1 MIQGTGSDVG
11 KSLLVAGLCRAFRKR
26 GLKVRPFKPQ
36 NMSNNAA
43 VTMDGGE
50 IGRAQALQARACDV
64 EPSVHM
70 NPVLLK
76 PESEKGA
83 QLIVQGKHVGRT
95 DARTYTAMKADLLD
109 QVIESYEINAA
120 SANLVVIEGAGS
132 PAEIN
137 LREGDIANM
146 GFALAIGT
154 PVLLIADIERGGVI
168 ASLVG
173 TYELLTDE
181 ERRQVV
187 GYVVNKFRGD
197 VSLFDAGV
205 TEIGRRT
212 GWSCFGV
219 LPFFQ
224 AANRLP
230 AEDAVRLST
239 PQLPQEKSAIKVVV
253 PVLSRIAN
261 FDDLDPLMAEAD
273 VSVEFIR
280 PGAAFPGD
288 ADLIVLPGSKST
300 RADIDM
306 VRAQGWDIDI
316 SAHLRRGGWVLGL
329 CGGYQMLGRCVTD
342 PGGVEGPSGSTEGL
356 GLLDVETIIAERKTL
371 KRVEGVAID
380 GEVPVKG
387 YEIHMGRTTG
397 PDAARPMIQ
406 FQDRADGAISVD
418 GKVMGCYLHGLF
430 AADGFR
436 SRFLNKIRRRNR
448 EGASYEQT
456 VEATLDG
463 LADHLE
469 SHLDIDRLWQV
480 TQNWAAENS
489 LRHKVRTNKSQSDK
503 SRRSA

>member
-1 MIQGTGSDVG
+1 MVQGTGSEVG
-11 KSLLVAGLCRAFRKR
+11 KSLVAAGLCRAFTNK
-26 GLKVRPFKPQ
+26 GLTVRPFKPQ

-50 IGRAQALQARACDV
+50 IGRAQALQARACGV

-95 DARTYTAMKADLLD
+95 DARTYTSMKADLLD

-120 SANLVVIEGAGS
+120 PASLVIIEGAGS

-146 GFALAIGT
+146 GFALAIDT
-154 PVLLIADIERGGVI
+154 PVLLVADIERGGVI
-168 ASLVG
+168 ANLVG
-173 TYELLTDE
+173 THELLTDE

-205 TEIGRRT
+205 TEIDQRT

-219 LPFFQ
+219 LPFFE

-239 PQLPQEKSAIKVVV
+239 PQPQQEKSAIKIAV
-253 PVLSRIAN
+253 PMLSRIAN
-261 FDDLDPLMAEAD
+261 FDDFDPLIAEPD
-273 VSVEFIR
+273 VAVEFVR
-280 PGAAFPGD
+280 SGAAFPGD

-306 VRAQGWDIDI
+306 VRAQGWDVDI
-316 SAHLRRGGWVLGL
+316 AAHLRRGGWVLGL

-356 GLLDVETIIAERKTL
+356 GLLDVETIIAERKILTQ
-371 KRVEGVAID
+371 VEGVAID
-380 GEVPVKG
+380 GDTPVKG
-387 YEIHMGRTTG
+387 YEIHMGRTMG
-397 PDAARPMIQ
+397 PDTERPMIQ
-406 FQDRADGAISVD
+406 FFDHVDGATSPD
-418 GKVMGCYLHGLF
+418 GRVMGCYMHGLF
-430 AADGFR
+430 SADAFR
-436 SRFLNKIRRRNR
+436 SRFLERIRKRGC
-448 EGASYEQT
+448 EGAPFEQR
-456 VEATLDG
+456 VESTLDA
-463 LADHLE
+463 LAEHLE
-469 SHLDIDRLWQV
+469 SHLAIDRLWQV
-480 TQNWAAENS
+480 IQKWAKTANDAGGVGE
-489 LRHKVRTNKSQSDK
+489 KK
-503 SRRSA
+503 RSV